1 MKLIRKAI
9 LDFLK
14 PLEGEGYFSG
24 YTLCL
29 YVNDVLKMRGMSAMH
44 GTILRAMRE
53 LREIGKIAYTC
64 IDYPH
69 SVYKLQAIKEVRD
82 E

>member
-1 MKLIRKAI
+1 M
-9 LDFLK
+9 
-14 PLEGEGYFSG
+14 
-24 YTLCL
+24 

-64 IDYPH
+64 VDFPH
-69 SVYKLQAIKEVRD
+69 SVYKLQEIKEVKD